1 MVEPGMYKGIS
12 NYLWMNC
19 SRNQILYPVS
29 FLTFQVFFLEFE
41 RRASEV

>member
-29 FLTFQVFFLEFE
+29 FFNISGFL
-41 RRASEV
+41 SGV